1 MDLRCRKT
9 NCQFNHE
16 LTCTAHSIKIS
27 DKTACMDYKYQKGKE
42 NDDFSKMIFTDKT
55 PKIAD
60 YKHLKDIC
68 LKCDAKCLF
77 NRDTHCIANGITVN
91 PTSSDIPKCMTFMK
105 P

>member
-9 NCQFNHE
+9 NCIYNNN
-16 LTCTAHSIKIS
+16 LTCNAKTVKIS
-27 DKTACMDYKYQKGKE
+27 DKTVCMDYKLEKKKKNE
-42 NDDFSKMIFTDKT
+42 DFSKMIFTKNT

-60 YKHLKDIC
+60 YKHLKDMC

-77 NRDTHCIANGITVN
+77 NRNTQCIANGITVN
-91 PTSSDIPKCMTFMK
+91 PSQSDIPKCMTFMK

>member
-9 NCQFNHE
+9 NCKFNQN
-16 LTCTAHSIKIS
+16 LTCTARDVKIS
-27 DKTACMDYKYQKGKE
+27 DKTVCMDYKYEKGKGD
-42 NDDFSKMIFTDKT
+42 DDFSKMIFTKET

-60 YKHLKDIC
+60 YKHLKDTC

-77 NRDTHCIANGITVN
+77 NRDTRCIANGITVN
-91 PTSSDIPKCMTFMK
+91 MSANDTPKCMTFMK